1 MFKRY
6 VLKNY
11 QVIEVTP
18 EEWAEWMADNSPVI
32 AETMVDDL
40 QVSTIFLGLDNR
52 VFQFF
57 GEPILFETK
66 VLDLSKT
73 NEVLKMGIGVHPV
86 VLTQT
91 YTTWENARLG
101 HSEIVRQ
108 FQSTS

>member
-1 MFKRY
+1 MFTRY

-66 VLDLSKT
+66 VLDLSKK
-73 NEVLKMGIGVHPV
+73 NEVLKIGAHPV

-101 HSEIVRQ
+101 HREIVRR